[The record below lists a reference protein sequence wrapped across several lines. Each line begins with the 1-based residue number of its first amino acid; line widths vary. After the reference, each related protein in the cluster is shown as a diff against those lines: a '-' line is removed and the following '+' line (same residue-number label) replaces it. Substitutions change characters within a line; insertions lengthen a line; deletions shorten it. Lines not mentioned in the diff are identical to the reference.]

1 MFAIAITLL
10 VLEIRIPE
18 GTIHRNAE
26 LLEALRELTPRL
38 VAYGMTF
45 AVVGLSWLVHWR
57 RYAVIRSV
65 DGRLANLN
73 LCYLAFI
80 AILPFPTALLGDYGD
95 LPTAVVVYACTVS
108 ATVLLGAV
116 SWLYAVHAGLVEDG
130 VSAWRGR
137 RGASYSVPVPVP
149 FVMLGS
155 LPLLA
160 VVPPPIVELSW
171 LLILPALRLVA
182 GRFDTDPAATG

>member
-18 GTIHRNAE
+18 GTLHRNAE

-57 RYAVIRSV
+57 RYAVIRTV
-65 DGRLANLN
+65 DGRLPNLN

-80 AILPFPTALLGDYGD
+80 AILPFPTALLGDYGN
-95 LPTAVVVYACTVS
+95 LPAAVVVYACTVS

-116 SWLYAVHAGLVEDG
+116 SWLYAVRAGLVEDG

-137 RGASYSVPVPVP
+137 RGASYSLPVPL
-149 FVMLGS
+149 VMLGS

-160 VVPPPIVELSW
+160 VVPPPFVELSW

-182 GRFDTDPAATG
+182 WRFDTDPVVTG